1 MSEAKVHDNVNS
13 PAHYAGNT
21 SLECIDVMCV
31 MFGRRAV
38 CIFCLCNA
46 FKYMWRYKHKN
57 GEEDLEKAKWYLN
70 WAYNKYISVRKADAQ
85 LQEDY
90 DGLLELYNSIAL
102 GDK

>member
-1 MSEAKVHDNVNS
+1 MNKDNINPS
-13 PAHYAGNT
+13 HYKDTT

-31 MFGRRAV
+31 LFGKRAV

-70 WAYNKYISVRKADAQ
+70 WAYNKYISVRRADTQ

-90 DGLLELYNSIAL
+90 DKLIYLYSSITSD
-102 GDK
+102 DK